1 MGELLFFRFH
11 LIFRLS
17 KSQFDLVLELVDK
30 CFKMAHWD
38 LTPKMAPF
46 LDRHLVFP
54 LLEFLSV
61 KGIYDET
68 DLLRA
73 KLDLLSHTNMVDFIM
88 DVHKSLYPDQEV
100 PSNLKEK
107 RTVVVEKFKKLQTD
121 TEPILKIF
129 VDPEVMRQIQN
140 TRDSKQLLEYLIK
153 HHNFKMEM
161 IDTCHNFAKFQ
172 FECGNYSGAAEYLY
186 SHRILVQP
194 TDQIYL
200 NGLWGKLAS
209 EILMQNWDT
218 ALEELKRLQQFID
231 ESTFSSAL
239 QTLQQRTWL
248 IHWSLYVF
256 FNHQKGRDLIIEL
269 FLYQKQYLNAIQTTC
284 PWILRYLSAAVVI
297 NKSSRRNVML
307 DLVKVIQEESY
318 TYRDPITSFIEDLY
332 VKFDF
337 DSAQQKLRE
346 CEAVV
351 NTDFF
356 LVACL
361 QDFIENSR
369 LMIFETFCRIHQCIS
384 ISMLAEKLNMKPTD
398 AERWIVNLIRNA
410 KLDAK
415 IDSQQGHVVMG
426 TQTTSPY
433 QQLIEKTKALSFRS
447 QMLQLNVEKKKK
459 AQDQPNWGTD
469 GF

>member
-1 MGELLFFRFH
+1 
-11 LIFRLS
+11 
-17 KSQFDLVLELVDK
+17 
-30 CFKMAHWD
+30 
-38 LTPKMAPF
+38 
-46 LDRHLVFP
+46 
-54 LLEFLSV
+54 
-61 KGIYDET
+61 
-68 DLLRA
+68 
-73 KLDLLSHTNMVDFIM
+73 MVDFIM

-100 PSNLKEK
+100 PANLKEK
-107 RTVVVEKFKKLQTD
+107 RTVVVEKYRNLQDETR
-121 TEPILKIF
+121 PLLKIF

-194 TDQIYL
+194 TDQNYL

-209 EILMQNWDT
+209 EILMQNWDS
-218 ALEELKRLQQFID
+218 ALEDLKRLQQHID
-231 ESTFSSAL
+231 ESTFGSSL

-248 IHWSLYVF
+248 IHWSLFVF
-256 FNHQKGRDLIIEL
+256 FNHPKGRDLIIEL

-284 PWILRYLSAAVVI
+284 PWILRYLSAAVI
-297 NKSSRRNVML
+297 TNKNSRRNVMK

-332 VKFDF
+332 VNFDF
-337 DSAQQKLRE
+337 KGAQQKLRE
-346 CEAVV
+346 CETVLF
-351 NTDFF
+351 NDFF

-361 QDFIENSR
+361 DDFIENSR

-384 ISMLAEKLNMKPTD
+384 ISMLAEKLNMGTEE

-415 IDSQQGHVVMG
+415 IDSQLGHVVMG

-433 QQLIEKTKALSFRS
+433 EQLIERTKALSFRS